1 MKTKLL
7 FTLGVLLTALV
18 NGHAQTNFTKITTGI
33 IVANK
38 GTYIYGVWGDFN
50 PNSEIE
56 KRSLCGK
63 GYGHRD

>member
-1 MKTKLL
+1 LGELTKLSGKWIDRL
-7 FTLGVLLTALV
+7 RERQPMRELILDMDSSVSETYGDQEGTA
-18 NGHAQTNFTKITTGI
+18 
-33 IVANK
+33 
-38 GTYIYGVWGDFN
+38 FN